1 MLTRDIVITIGW
13 PFSERPIAAHFLQTR
28 ERSQFPEKYIFF
40 LEHPV
45 CMYRGVYR
53 HSRPLQPSR
62 HQRALADDRRPHI
75 QLRWPKDGEDHQEL
89 RYYTWIN
96 NDVNQNFWAI
106 FLRRFF
112 LWFWPSFCIFASF
125 FGILCRILT
134 GGRTKDAGRCCMCS
148 LHNEG
153 VREKV
158 CYRDAPTFKKSLSS
172 SLNTKLLLR
181 SK

>member
-1 MLTRDIVITIGW
+1 MYRGVFRCSWNINYVYCEYIYVCT
-13 PFSERPIAAHFLQTR
+13 ERPIAAHFLQTR

-89 RYYTWIN
+89 RYYTWTN

-148 LHNEG
+148 LHKKG

-158 CYRDAPTFKKSLSS
+158 CYRDAPAFKKSLS
-172 SLNTKLLLR
+172 
-181 SK
+181 